1 MRPDGQLD
9 IPRLA
14 VTGEQSNTQT
24 GGLPEQFR
32 GYGGG
37 GRVEQVDIWSS
48 ASAEVVVQ
56 RATESNI
63 ATTIVSPLKGLFPS
77 ASAPHPTS
85 PHPTSQVPRP
95 HPRLTCLR
103 DLSRC

>member
-14 VTGEQSNTQT
+14 VTGEQTNTQT

-85 PHPTSQVPRP
+85 PHPTS
-95 HPRLTCLR
+95 HPAHG
-103 DLSRC
+103 